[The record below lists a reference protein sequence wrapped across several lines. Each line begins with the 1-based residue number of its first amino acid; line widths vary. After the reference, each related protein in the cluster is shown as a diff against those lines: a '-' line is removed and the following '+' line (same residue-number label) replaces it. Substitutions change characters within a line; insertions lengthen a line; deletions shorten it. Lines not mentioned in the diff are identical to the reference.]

1 MVAVTEQAKQ
11 AYKTAIIGYL
21 RERCKTDTYLAEA
34 CKKENKSLDGCIK
47 YIVEQARKKAENN
60 VAVIPDAEV
69 FEWAVHYILEDS
81 LNCESGK
88 TDKKAKEK
96 TAEKS
101 VATDT
106 NVATNDEDDEAEY
119 LRYEDENSVGEIY
132 KPAQK
137 AKAAKKTIAEEAQL
151 AFDF

>member
-1 MVAVTEQAKQ
+1 MIDVTEQAKQ
-11 AYKTAIIGYL
+11 AYKSAIIGYL

-81 LNCESGK
+81 LNCETGK
-88 TDKKAKEK
+88 KSEEK
-96 TAEKS
+96 TTEKS
-101 VATDT
+101 V
-106 NVATNDEDDEAEY
+106 ESPEKEK
-119 LRYEDENSVGEIY
+119 SVSV
-132 KPAQK
+132 KK
-137 AKAAKKTIAEEAQL
+137 SKKTIAEEAQL
-151 AFDF
+151 GFDF

>member
-1 MVAVTEQAKQ
+1 MVDVTEQAKQ
-11 AYKTAIIGYL
+11 AYKSAIIGYL

-47 YIVEQARKKAENN
+47 YITEQARKKAENN
-60 VAVIPDAEV
+60 VTVIPDAEV

-88 TDKKAKEK
+88 NSEEK

-101 VATDT
+101 VESPEKEKP
-106 NVATNDEDDEAEY
+106 V
-119 LRYEDENSVGEIY
+119 SV
-132 KPAQK
+132 KK
-137 AKAAKKTIAEEAQL
+137 SKKTIADEAQL
-151 AFDF
+151 GFDF

>member
-1 MVAVTEQAKQ
+1 MIDVTEQAKQ
-11 AYKTAIIGYL
+11 AYKSAIIGYL

-81 LNCESGK
+81 LNCETGK
-88 TDKKAKEK
+88 KSEEK

-101 VATDT
+101 V
-106 NVATNDEDDEAEY
+106 ESPEKEK
-119 LRYEDENSVGEIY
+119 SVSV
-132 KPAQK
+132 KK
-137 AKAAKKTIAEEAQL
+137 SKKTIAEEAQL
-151 AFDF
+151 GFDF

>member
-1 MVAVTEQAKQ
+1 MVDVTEQAKQ
-11 AYKTAIIGYL
+11 AYKSAIIGYL

-81 LNCESGK
+81 LNFETGK
-88 TDKKAKEK
+88 KSEEK
-96 TAEKS
+96 PAEKS
-101 VATDT
+101 VESPEKEKP
-106 NVATNDEDDEAEY
+106 V
-119 LRYEDENSVGEIY
+119 SV
-132 KPAQK
+132 KK
-137 AKAAKKTIAEEAQL
+137 SKKTIAEEAQL
-151 AFDF
+151 GFEF

>member
-1 MVAVTEQAKQ
+1 MVDVTEQAKQ
-11 AYKTAIIGYL
+11 AYKSAIIGYL

-47 YIVEQARKKAENN
+47 YIVEQAREKAENN

-88 TDKKAKEK
+88 NSEEK
-96 TAEKS
+96 PAEKS
-101 VATDT
+101 VESPEKEKP
-106 NVATNDEDDEAEY
+106 V
-119 LRYEDENSVGEIY
+119 SV
-132 KPAQK
+132 KK
-137 AKAAKKTIAEEAQL
+137 SKKTIAEEAQL
-151 AFDF
+151 GFDF

>member
-1 MVAVTEQAKQ
+1 MVDITEQAKQ

-69 FEWAVHYILEDS
+69 YDLAVHYILEDS
-81 LNCESGK
+81 LNCE
-88 TDKKAKEK
+88 TDKKSEEN

-101 VATDT
+101 V
-106 NVATNDEDDEAEY
+106 ESPEKEK
-119 LRYEDENSVGEIY
+119 SVS
-132 KPAQK
+132 
-137 AKAAKKTIAEEAQL
+137 AKKSKKTIADEWNL
-151 AFDF
+151 LGFDDVE

>member
-1 MVAVTEQAKQ
+1 MVDVTEQAKQ

-47 YIVEQARKKAENN
+47 YITEQARKKTENN

-81 LNCESGK
+81 LNCETGK
-88 TDKKAKEK
+88 KSEEK
-96 TAEKS
+96 TAEKPVEGPEKEKS
-101 VATDT
+101 V
-106 NVATNDEDDEAEY
+106 
-119 LRYEDENSVGEIY
+119 SV
-132 KPAQK
+132 KK
-137 AKAAKKTIAEEAQL
+137 SKKTIADEWNL
-151 AFDF
+151 LGFDDVE

>member
-1 MVAVTEQAKQ
+1 MVDITEQAKQ

-81 LNCESGK
+81 LNCE
-88 TDKKAKEK
+88 TDKKSEEK

-101 VATDT
+101 V
-106 NVATNDEDDEAEY
+106 ESPEKEK
-119 LRYEDENSVGEIY
+119 SVST
-132 KPAQK
+132 KK
-137 AKAAKKTIAEEAQL
+137 SKKTIADEWNL
-151 AFDF
+151 LGFDDVE

>member
-1 MVAVTEQAKQ
+1 MIDVTEQAKQ
-11 AYKTAIIGYL
+11 AYKSAIIGYL

-47 YIVEQARKKAENN
+47 YITEQARKKAENN

-81 LNCESGK
+81 LNCETGK
-88 TDKKAKEK
+88 KSEEK

-101 VATDT
+101 V
-106 NVATNDEDDEAEY
+106 ESPEKEK
-119 LRYEDENSVGEIY
+119 SVSV
-132 KPAQK
+132 KK
-137 AKAAKKTIAEEAQL
+137 SKKTIAEEAQL
-151 AFDF
+151 GFDF